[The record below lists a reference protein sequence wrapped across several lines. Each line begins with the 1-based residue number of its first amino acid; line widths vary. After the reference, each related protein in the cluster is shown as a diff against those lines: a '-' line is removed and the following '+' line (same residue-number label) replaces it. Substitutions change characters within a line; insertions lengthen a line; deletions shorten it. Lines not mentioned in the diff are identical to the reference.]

1 MSPVT
6 IVLLVILAVLI
17 AATIALYFLG
27 KKAQKRKD
35 EQDAQL
41 AATAQTVTM
50 LIIDKKRMRLNQ
62 SGLPQAVIDQTPKLM
77 RRSKHPIVKAKVGPK
92 VMTLI
97 ADDAC
102 FDMIPVK
109 KEVKATESGI
119 YITKVTGVR
128 GPLEKPEGKVSWR
141 TKLKRKAENANK
153 ELQKEKKSMNEE
165 KAAKK
170 SKTKLVWTGKASS
183 PVGLEAFFHFF
194 LISSIQ
200 MKLYYLS
207 NYLFR

>member
-1 MSPVT
+1 MSTVN

-17 AATIALYFLG
+17 VGLIVLYFLG
-27 KKAQKRKD
+27 KKAQKKRD
-35 EQDAQL
+35 EQEAQL
-41 AATAQTVTM
+41 AANSQTVSM
-50 LIIDKKRMRLNQ
+50 LIIDKKRLRLKD
-62 SGLPQAVIDQTPKLM
+62 SGLPQVVIDQTPKMM
-77 RRSKHPIVKAKVGPK
+77 RRSKLPIVKAKVGPK

-109 KEVKATESGI
+109 KEVKATVSGI

-170 SKTKLVWTGKASS
+170 SKTK
-183 PVGLEAFFHFF
+183 
-194 LISSIQ
+194 
-200 MKLYYLS
+200 
-207 NYLFR
+207 